1 MENQISIS
9 KDELKRELET
19 TIEAWVNKTF
29 NFIQLAVLEKYTDN
43 NLFEYIR
50 YQSPQ
55 DIFEDWLNDCNEM
68 EKVAE
73 FFSENKLEDFQS
85 FQDKYEAIEDT
96 MINSLIQCFKIE
108 QFEEFKNWCIENYA
122 EDINEYIYEQDNYPM
137 WNTCFEFRDS
147 FYNSEEDVQKCISVG
162 LGVIEGLD
170 DFNNLVFM
178 TSCGHSF
185 YSAYWI
191 PLYFKLF
198 PTQAEKYEGINY
210 SDL

>member
-108 QFEEFKNWCIENYA
+108 QFEEFKDWCIENYA

>member
-1 MENQISIS
+1 MENQVSIS
-9 KDELKRELET
+9 AEDLKRELEQ
-19 TIEAWVNKTF
+19 TIELWVNKTF
-29 NFIQLAVLEKYTDN
+29 NFIQLNVLEKWCDDSLY
-43 NLFEYIR
+43 EYIR
-50 YQSPQ
+50 YQNPS

-68 EKVAE
+68 EKVAV
-73 FFSENKLEDFQS
+73 FFSDNKLDGFDEFQT
-85 FQDKYEAIEDT
+85 KYESVDDT
-96 MINSLIQCFKIE
+96 MINSLVECFGVE
-108 QFEEFKNWCIENYA
+108 QFEKFKEWCLEEYA
-122 EDINEYIYEQDNYPM
+122 EDVTEYIYEQDNYPM

-170 DFNNLVFM
+170 SFNNLVFM
-178 TSCGHSF
+178 TSAGHSF

-198 PTQAEKYEGINY
+198 PVQAEKYAGINY

>member
-73 FFSENKLEDFQS
+73 FFSENKLEDFES

-96 MINSLIQCFKIE
+96 MINSLIQCLKIE

-170 DFNNLVFM
+170 DFNNLVFV

-191 PLYFKLF
+191 PLFFKLF

>member
-55 DIFEDWLNDCNEM
+55 DVFEDWLNDCNEM

-73 FFSENKLEDFQS
+73 FFSENKLEDFES
-85 FQDKYEAIEDT
+85 FQDRYEAIEDT
-96 MINSLIQCFKIE
+96 MINSLVECFGIE
-108 QFEEFKNWCIENYA
+108 KFEEFKDWCIDTYS
-122 EDINEYIYEQDNYPM
+122 EDINEFIYEQDNYPM

-198 PTQAEKYEGINY
+198 PVQAEKYEGINY